1 MQKHT
6 GNAFAVQHKKAVDV
20 ITVLPPRQ
28 TEEAYVFRGALCTT
42 SGVSAEGAAAI

>member
-6 GNAFAVQHKKAVDV
+6 GNAFAVQHKKAVDD

-28 TEEAYVFRGALCTT
+28 TGEAYVIRGSLCTT
-42 SGVSAEGAAAI
+42 STVWAEGAAAI